1 MCFWKNFLIGTMME
15 ALSSRQDGQ
24 IIKCFILC
32 LHIILMLTKKIKAF
46 HTIAL
51 CEVSK
56 WAKVKVALD

>member
-1 MCFWKNFLIGTMME
+1 ME